1 MEIPSFCMP
10 AKVYLVLSLLGMIY
24 TLFSGSIGIV
34 ILHLLFIVLWTWFL
48 NWLCDNGYSSISW
61 LLVLFPYFIF
71 MLVFLLMFFLT
82 LMSLPNLTINPTT
95 NVGTIR
101 PTAYNTPRHWMFPTK
116 RIICI
121 TLGKFT
127 HIEWWVNFLH
137 LFTMLSKFWNAQSE

>member
-101 PTAYNTPRHWMFPTK
+101 PTAYNTPRH
-116 RIICI
+116 
-121 TLGKFT
+121 
-127 HIEWWVNFLH
+127 
-137 LFTMLSKFWNAQSE
+137 